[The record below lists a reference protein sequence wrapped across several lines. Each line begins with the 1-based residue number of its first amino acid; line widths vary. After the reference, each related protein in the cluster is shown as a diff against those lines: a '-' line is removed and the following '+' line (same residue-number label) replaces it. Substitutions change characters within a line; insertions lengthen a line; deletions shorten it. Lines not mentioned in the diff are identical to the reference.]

1 MNKTL
6 LALGVITIV
15 LLAYALKTAQLPAAS
30 VDYEEVFY
38 IKNQS
43 VTFITKDGAGLFGMK
58 INPYVDSFKLEIIF
72 PQGTEY
78 LIKYGDKNIK
88 GKDKFEYKVSKED
101 LPKEVIYVQF
111 WLPED
116 VTKTVIFEKQEA
128 TIQIRMIKLPFW
140 KSNETIYIKYMK
152 NEK

>member
-6 LALGVITIV
+6 LVLGIITIA
-15 LLAYALKTAQLPAAS
+15 LLAYAIKTAQLPAAS

-58 INPYVDSFKLEIIF
+58 INPYVDSFKFEIIF

-78 LIKYGDKNIK
+78 LIKYGDKTLK
-88 GKDKFEYKVSKED
+88 GKNKFEYKVSKES
-101 LPKEVIYVQF
+101 LPKDTIYVQF

-116 VTKTVIFEKQEA
+116 VTKKIVFEKHEA
-128 TIQIRMIKLPFW
+128 TIQIRMTKLPFW
-140 KSNETIYIKYMK
+140 RSNETIYLKYMK
-152 NEK
+152 SEK